1 MEARLC
7 TDEVITCNRGLISIG
22 DVITF
27 SEPRFR

>member
-7 TDEVITCNRGLISIG
+7 TDEVITYNWGLISIG